1 MTLSPLEHARIT
13 THPTREA
20 MLRRAPSVQAFW
32 EQNNDLFREAWE
44 EWDAA
49 EGAEYTLDSSLYHP
63 SLREA
68 IERAWED
75 PAREGDVR
83 ELWEEVFPGVYR
95 AQFFDPNQLEL
106 LRSYLERAAAARIPL
121 RPPHGIVLNRSGAM
135 LDPRSVGHLAA
146 PMFQAFY
153 RNLMDV
159 YMRPI
164 ARLLF
169 PDIVGYDTQ
178 TFGFSIA
185 WQEDKDTS
193 LRPHTDASAVTL
205 NINLNLPGEDFSGS
219 AVSFFDPV
227 TRRVE
232 RLLFEPG
239 IALIHHGSVPHASEP
254 ITRGER
260 HNIVLW
266 LYGEQGQVPPR
277 GGHRQQIDPAE
288 RWSIP
293 LTTPDRFA
301 PF

>member
-95 AQFFDPNQLEL
+95 A
-106 LRSYLERAAAARIPL
+106 
-121 RPPHGIVLNRSGAM
+121 HGIVLNRGGAM